1 MIKVEKGMC
10 EIKAVNGVPDIMTD
24 LACIIRSI
32 RTTMVEKRDYSEAE
46 TKELVEQA
54 VRLGFA
60 TDEEITQ
67 EAMAA
72 MGKVMMLLK
81 RPCTGQ
87 RRKCLHTLRSIL
99 LRFTK
104 TVEQNLWNYWN
115 RARFRKRICGSILH
129 SGLRILTEWH

>member
-54 VRLGFA
+54 VRLGLL
-60 TDEEITQ
+60 TSEEVTK
-67 EAMAA
+67 EAMDIAGKA
-72 MGKVMMLLK
+72 MMILLK
-81 RPCTGQ
+81 HMP
-87 RRKCLHTLRSIL
+87 L
-99 LRFTK
+99 
-104 TVEQNLWNYWN
+104 
-115 RARFRKRICGSILH
+115 
-129 SGLRILTEWH
+129 

>member
-1 MIKVEKGMC
+1 MIKVENGMC
-10 EIKAVNGVPDIMTD
+10 EIKAVYGVPDIMTD

-81 RPCTGQ
+81 
-87 RRKCLHTLRSIL
+87 
-99 LRFTK
+99 
-104 TVEQNLWNYWN
+104 NLP
-115 RARFRKRICGSILH
+115 L
-129 SGLRILTEWH
+129 

>member
-10 EIKAVNGVPDIMTD
+10 EIKAVNGVPGIMTD
-24 LACIIRSI
+24 LTYIIRSI
-32 RTTMVEKRDYSEAE
+32 RTAMVEKGDYSEAE

-67 EAMAA
+67 EAMVA

-81 RPCTGQ
+81 
-87 RRKCLHTLRSIL
+87 
-99 LRFTK
+99 
-104 TVEQNLWNYWN
+104 NLP
-115 RARFRKRICGSILH
+115 L
-129 SGLRILTEWH
+129 

>member
-1 MIKVEKGMC
+1 MIKVEKGMR

-32 RTTMVEKRDYSEAE
+32 RTRMVEKRDYSEAE
-46 TKELVEQA
+46 TKELVKQA

-67 EAMAA
+67 EAMTA

-81 RPCTGQ
+81 
-87 RRKCLHTLRSIL
+87 
-99 LRFTK
+99 
-104 TVEQNLWNYWN
+104 NLP
-115 RARFRKRICGSILH
+115 L
-129 SGLRILTEWH
+129 

>member
-1 MIKVEKGMC
+1 MEPSIKIPEF
-10 EIKAVNGVPDIMTD
+10 INWRIQYIMTD

-46 TKELVEQA
+46 TKELVKQA

-67 EAMAA
+67 EAMTA

-81 RPCTGQ
+81 
-87 RRKCLHTLRSIL
+87 
-99 LRFTK
+99 
-104 TVEQNLWNYWN
+104 NLP
-115 RARFRKRICGSILH
+115 L
-129 SGLRILTEWH
+129 

>member
-32 RTTMVEKRDYSEAE
+32 RTTMAEKRDYSEAE

-72 MGKVMMLLK
+72 MDKVMMLLK
-81 RPCTGQ
+81 
-87 RRKCLHTLRSIL
+87 
-99 LRFTK
+99 
-104 TVEQNLWNYWN
+104 NLP
-115 RARFRKRICGSILH
+115 L
-129 SGLRILTEWH
+129 

>member
-54 VRLGFA
+54 VRLGL
-60 TDEEITQ
+60 Q
-67 EAMAA
+67 QM
-72 MGKVMMLLK
+72 KK
-81 RPCTGQ
+81 S
-87 RRKCLHTLRSIL
+87 H
-99 LRFTK
+99 
-104 TVEQNLWNYWN
+104 
-115 RARFRKRICGSILH
+115 RKRWQQW
-129 SGLRILTEWH
+129 TK